1 MYSQIGI
8 NKPDICVK
16 ANTEMTQTTHT
27 KFKTL
32 AHGQTGKTQK
42 HACYVHTLH
51 KLYIARIEVGAR
63 YTFWYVRTLR
73 GN

>member
-1 MYSQIGI
+1 M

-16 ANTEMTQTTHT
+16 ANTEMTQT

-42 HACYVHTLH
+42 HADYVHILH